1 MSTAIT
7 PGPVAAAWLD
17 AQVVSTAIMR
27 SAGALA
33 WLDAQVVSTAITP
46 GPVAAAWLDAQ
57 VVTGQ
62 LDLADIPLT
71 YPPFRNQF
79 AGRSSVDAVAGMGRL
94 NCHNAL
100 GDRTALSPARGFA
113 RLTSQDA
120 EPSVAA
126 KVSVHSD
133 MRTAPVNTRASSQRA

>member
-71 YPPFRNQF
+71 YPPFRNPF
-79 AGRSSVDAVAGMGRL
+79 AGRSSVDAVAGMGSL

-100 GDRTALSPARGFA
+100 GDRTALSPAHGLS
-113 RLTSQDA
+113 RLTSAWLFQEWGA
-120 EPSVAA
+120 SIVSMRWVIEQRYRRRVA
-126 KVSVHSD
+126 SRD
-133 MRTAPVNTRASSQRA
+133 